1 MNSQL
6 SKTAA
11 AGRLLIALLFLLSGL
26 AKIADPAGTLAYI
39 GSAGL
44 PLPYVSYAGAVAVE
58 VVGGIL
64 LVLGYRTRLVA
75 LVVAVYSVAAAIGF
89 HTDFADQ
96 NQMIHFLKNL
106 AVAGGLLQIVSF
118 GAGAFSLDARKGET
132 RAHAHRNNGGGAHEA
147 MTQI

>member
-1 MNSQL
+1 LQ
-6 SKTAA
+6 TRPA
-11 AGRLLIALLFLLSGL
+11 RLPTSNRQVCL
-26 AKIADPAGTLAYI
+26 Y
-39 GSAGL
+39 
-44 PLPYVSYAGAVAVE
+44 PYVSYAGAVAVE

-64 LVLGYRTRLVA
+64 LVLGYQTRVVA
-75 LVVAVYSVAAAIGF
+75 LVVAAYSVAAAVGF

-118 GAGAFSLDARKGET
+118 GAGAFSLDARRGT
-132 RAHAHRNNGGGAHEA
+132 IGHGNPHRTNTGGAQHV